1 MIRVVNFSAITNDG
15 STRRQARIDIND
27 LPQKLSDSLT
37 SWSEFIVDDVTTGAD
52 EIVKKFGITLS
63 PTELLSGY
71 YSSYEDR
78 GEVLGLMLPVLT
90 LSSGETKASPVLIY
104 LKEGQVITIHDERTE
119 RLIVLSNYAEVFMRK
134 LPGGKENWADRQTLI
149 AARIID
155 EIVEHNFEILRLIV
169 ERAEQLQ
176 IELGEMQQ
184 LPRDT
189 AREMSNIKRWIL
201 DFLNA
206 VWGARTTVHM
216 LRYGDAEMITDK
228 EELLSR
234 FELILAELDRKIQM
248 TEQVSEVLTAGMNV
262 IQTEIQNKLATIVV
276 WLTVVATAF
285 LVPNTLATI
294 YGLLPVNEI
303 SRPWMILSLIFATVA
318 SAFLAYWYAWRW
330 WHPMNIRVKR
340 RNKDK
345 IEMLSS

>member
-1 MIRVVNFSAITNDG
+1 MIRAVNFSAIMSDG
-15 STRRQARIDIND
+15 SSRRQASIDIDELSN
-27 LPQKLSDSLT
+27 KISDSLT

-52 EIVKKFGITLS
+52 EVVKKFGITLS

-71 YSSYEDR
+71 YSNYEDR
-78 GEVLGLMLPVLT
+78 GDVLGLMMPVLT

-104 LKEGQVITIHDERTE
+104 LKQGQVITIHDERTE

-134 LPGGKENWADRQTLI
+134 LPGGKEDWADRQTLI

-262 IQTEIQNKLATIVV
+262 IQAEIQNKLATIVV

-294 YGLLPVNEI
+294 YGLLPINEV
-303 SRPWMILSLIFATVA
+303 SRLWMVISLIFATVT

-330 WHPMNIRVKR
+330 WHRKGI
-340 RNKDK
+340 
-345 IEMLSS
+345 S